1 MVQEVW
7 LMRTNTKTE
16 EPNIKKQHQKL
27 IRLNKKAEKC
37 VTRDQ
42 ARKILKKALKAER
55 KIHER
60 AVCVYENSRCGFVS
74 LHGCAEK

>member
-1 MVQEVW
+1 MVREVW
-7 LMRTNTKTE
+7 LMRISTKTGK
-16 EPNIKKQHQKL
+16 PNIKKQHQKL

-60 AVCVYENSRCGFVS
+60 TG
-74 LHGCAEK
+74 

>member
-7 LMRTNTKTE
+7 LMQISTKTE
-16 EPNIKKQHQKL
+16 KPNIKKQHQKL

-42 ARKILKKALKAER
+42 ARKILKKALKAEQ

-60 AVCVYENSRCGFVS
+60 TS
-74 LHGCAEK
+74 